1 MKEKNKRSP
10 LAVVA
15 CGGSG
20 GHFYPGLAV
29 ARKLLQ
35 AGCEVILLITEK
47 EIDQVTSGA
56 ETGFRVIK
64 VPAIGLTKG
73 GGVRFTIRFLKS
85 YLKLRK
91 LFAAE
96 KPGAVLGM
104 GGFSSA
110 PAVLATSYG
119 RCKAFLHEGNS
130 IPGRANRLVAPFV
143 HTGFVH
149 FPQSA
154 SRLHCRRL
162 EVVGMPVRDGFIPVD
177 ESGVRGCRM
186 SLGLHPDKP
195 TLLVMG
201 GSQGAHA
208 INQMMIQSAENI
220 LRRVADL
227 QIIHLTGALD
237 FKEATECYNKL
248 GIKAIVFKYLTEM
261 ELVMGAATAMVSR
274 SGASSMAEIAA
285 MRIPALLIPYPYAAD
300 NHQYFNA
307 LAYEEMG
314 AAIVMEQ
321 DFNEKGD
328 KAVDKMEFFEEIV
341 AQLLLNK
348 KQQDSIKRA
357 LAEWQEHKAS
367 IEIARRIIEIAFP
380 QEKLMTDW
388 NSEPVF

>member
-1 MKEKNKRSP
+1 M
-10 LAVVA
+10 
-15 CGGSG
+15 
-20 GHFYPGLAV
+20 
-29 ARKLLQ
+29 
-35 AGCEVILLITEK
+35 
-47 EIDQVTSGA
+47 
-56 ETGFRVIK
+56 
-64 VPAIGLTKG
+64 
-73 GGVRFTIRFLKS
+73 
-85 YLKLRK
+85 
-91 LFAAE
+91 
-96 KPGAVLGM
+96 
-104 GGFSSA
+104 
-110 PAVLATSYG
+110 
-119 RCKAFLHEGNS
+119 
-130 IPGRANRLVAPFV
+130 
-143 HTGFVH
+143 
-149 FPQSA
+149 
-154 SRLHCRRL
+154 
-162 EVVGMPVRDGFIPVD
+162 
-177 ESGVRGCRM
+177 
-186 SLGLHPDKP
+186 
-195 TLLVMG
+195 
-201 GSQGAHA
+201 
-208 INQMMIQSAENI
+208 
-220 LRRVADL
+220 

-367 IEIARRIIEIAFP
+367 IEMARRIIEIAFP